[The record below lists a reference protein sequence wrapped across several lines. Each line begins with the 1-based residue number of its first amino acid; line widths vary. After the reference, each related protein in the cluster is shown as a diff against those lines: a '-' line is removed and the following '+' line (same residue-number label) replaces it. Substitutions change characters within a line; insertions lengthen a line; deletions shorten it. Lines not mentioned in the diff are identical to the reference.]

1 MREAVAIVS
10 KDEDL
15 IVVQKEMKECRGVLD
30 ELEKE
35 INLRAREI
43 VKTKINPLWEKLV
56 SVCKEKGYLPADFEE
71 HKYSVGLED
80 GVVFIEEKLG
90 ADEEM
95 SDLVKRVMF
104 RDDEVEDIEC
114 KEA

>member
-1 MREAVAIVS
+1 MREAVAIIS

-15 IVVQKEMKECRGVLD
+15 IAVQKEMKECHGVLD

-56 SVCKEKGYLPADFEE
+56 SVCKDKGYLPADFEE

-80 GVVFIEEKLG
+80 GVVFIEEKFSP
-90 ADEEM
+90 DEEM
-95 SDLVKRVMF
+95 RDLVKKVIYNSDML
-104 RDDEVEDIEC
+104 DEYVSEEQ
-114 KEA
+114 